1 MSCNSKWDMAVCPT
15 GVGWVCPAGVGVKE
29 NLELLIHQCLGSD
42 HTNRS
47 QQKRQET
54 EEQLALRTP
63 ALVTVPQAKVQAR
76 SKAGQGQ

>member
-54 EEQLALRTP
+54 E
-63 ALVTVPQAKVQAR
+63 
-76 SKAGQGQ
+76 